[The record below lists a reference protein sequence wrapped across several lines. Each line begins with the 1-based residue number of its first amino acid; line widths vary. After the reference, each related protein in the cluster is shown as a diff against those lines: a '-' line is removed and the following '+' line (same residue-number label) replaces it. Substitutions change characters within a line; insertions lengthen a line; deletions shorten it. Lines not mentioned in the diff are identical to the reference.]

1 MGVIRQLSCYG
12 GNMEAVIDMPD
23 HMHAQAEQRAAE
35 FGISLA
41 ELALRLFERELGA
54 SRQLDDATPGP
65 LGDAAPEQLDGLEAV
80 CGMVTGTPFDM
91 ARDGDLVIAEAY
103 RREAR

>member
-1 MGVIRQLSCYG
+1 MLSVGVIRLLSCYG
-12 GNMEAVIDMPD
+12 GNMEAVIDLPD

-41 ELALRLFERELGA
+41 EFALRLFERELGA
-54 SRQLDDATPGP
+54 SGPLDDTVSRP
-65 LGDAAPEQLDGLEAV
+65 LDGIEAV

-91 ARDGDLVIAEAY
+91 ASDGDLVIAEAIAGKSAG
-103 RREAR
+103 RPD